1 MEISAELAQATFQ
14 FIANSRSGDAA
25 RLFLAWE
32 DTVNAYNQMLAE
44 ELKNKQVES
53 LPELSVEE

>member
-1 MEISAELAQATFQ
+1 MEISPELAQATFQ

-32 DTVNAYNQMLAE
+32 ETVKAYNQKVAE
-44 ELKNKQVES
+44 ELKNKQAES
-53 LPELSVEE
+53 LPELNPEA